1 MSLPSSLDILA
12 ASDSLV
18 RENDMR
24 VTART
29 RQDLILLINSATIIL
44 SYFTG
49 WAHFWKLK
57 NPNLWCGI

>member
-29 RQDLILLINSATIIL
+29 RQDLILFINSATIIL
-44 SYFTG
+44 SY
-49 WAHFWKLK
+49 LK
-57 NPNLWCGI
+57 GGLIFGS